1 MFRTGN
7 HESAVFQPDL
17 KLRYV
22 DAGMVFAYV
31 NHFDTLYRDVAH
43 FQA

>member
-1 MFRTGN
+1 LDV
-7 HESAVFQPDL
+7 VFEPDL

-31 NHFDTLYRDVAH
+31 NHFDTLYRDVVH
-43 FQA
+43 LQA